1 MENTNLKSKNIK
13 FIEKL
18 NNLIRP
24 HKVKEIVEQVDGA
37 HVWVVSWDAR
47 WGDYSTETKRVAKA
61 FLNEDDANQFA
72 ESLEMAQ
79 ELLQNTNSLHIK
91 IEKQL

>member
-1 MENTNLKSKNIK
+1 MKI
-13 FIEKL
+13 IEKL
-18 NNLIRP
+18 NSLIRP
-24 HKVKEIVEQVDGA
+24 HKVKEIVEEVPGA

-47 WGDYSTETKRVAKA
+47 WGDYSHDTKRVAKA

-79 ELLQNTNSLHIK
+79 DLLQNTNSIHIK
-91 IEKQL
+91 VEKQL

>member
-1 MENTNLKSKNIK
+1 MKI
-13 FIEKL
+13 IHKL

-47 WGDYSTETKRVAKA
+47 WGDYSTDVKRVAKA
-61 FLNEDDANQFA
+61 FLDEDDANQFA

-79 ELLQNTNSLHIK
+79 KLLQNTNNLHIK
-91 IEKQL
+91 IDKQL

>member
-1 MENTNLKSKNIK
+1 MK
-13 FIEKL
+13 FIKKL

-47 WGDYSTETKRVAKA
+47 FGDYGSDRKRVAKA
-61 FLNEDDANQFA
+61 FLNKDDANQFA
-72 ESLEMAQ
+72 ESLEMAH
-79 ELLQNTNSLHIK
+79 ELLQNTNSLRIK
-91 IEKQL
+91 VEKQL

>member
-1 MENTNLKSKNIK
+1 MK
-13 FIEKL
+13 FIAKL
-18 NNLIRP
+18 NDLIRP

-37 HVWVVSWDAR
+37 HVWIVTWDAR
-47 WGDYSTETKRVAKA
+47 WGDYYGETKRVAKA

-72 ESLEMAQ
+72 ESLEMSHK
-79 ELLQNTNSLHIK
+79 LLQNTNSLRIK

>member
-1 MENTNLKSKNIK
+1 MK
-13 FIEKL
+13 FIKKL

-24 HKVKEIVEQVDGA
+24 HRVKEIVEQVEGA

-47 WGDYSTETKRVAKA
+47 WGDYSTDTKRVAKA

-72 ESLEMAQ
+72 ESLKLAQ
-79 ELLQNTNSLHIK
+79 KLLQNTNGLRIN

>member
-1 MENTNLKSKNIK
+1 MKI
-13 FIEKL
+13 IEKL

-24 HKVKEIVEQVDGA
+24 SKVKEIVEQVPGA

-47 WGDYSTETKRVAKA
+47 WGDYSHDTKRVAKA

-72 ESLEMAQ
+72 ESLEMSQ
-79 ELLQNTNSLHIK
+79 QLLQNTNSIHIK
-91 IEKQL
+91 VEKQL